1 MRPEGPRESEL
12 DSAERRAEVSRPFRP
27 LPDLDLSFPGHR
39 PAAISPGLRS
49 PGPLGRLKGRFPDT
63 HLYLCW
69 PALRSFRRSEWL
81 RGTSERF
88 LSETAPRDFSV
99 LLRRRAA
106 SEAFSAAQSGA
117 EFFRMAPSRS
127 VAHVPVAASAGTNT
141 LKS

>member
-1 MRPEGPRESEL
+1 MPWETGPISMRPEGPRESEL

-69 PALRSFRRSEWL
+69 PALS
-81 RGTSERF
+81 
-88 LSETAPRDFSV
+88 
-99 LLRRRAA
+99 
-106 SEAFSAAQSGA
+106 
-117 EFFRMAPSRS
+117 PSRVS
-127 VAHVPVAASAGTNT
+127 VAAPGARRQADQEGEAVSRHRDEAEGEGGR
-141 LKS
+141 